1 MGIHGI
7 IIPYTTKYKE
17 YPFMKTIAEIIGGAQ
32 VLLPL
37 NYEIQEC
44 FEETL
49 TQLALK
55 YEQQWNEPIHT

>member
-32 VLLPL
+32 ALLPL
-37 NYEIQEC
+37 NYEIQKC

-49 TQLALK
+49 TQ
-55 YEQQWNEPIHT
+55 EQVSFIHYLGLTV